1 MMLDKKR
8 SQAIFLFKFKMG
20 QKAAETTL
28 TSSNTFGPGTA
39 NERTVQWWLKEFCKR
54 DEHLEDEERSGWPS
68 EGDDDQQRGPSKLI
82 LLQPY
87 EKVPRNSASTIP
99 WSFSIGSK

>member
-28 TSSNTFGPGTA
+28 ISSNTLGPGTA
-39 NERTVQWWLKEFCKR
+39 KERTVQQWLKEFCKR
-54 DEHLEDEERSGWPS
+54 DEHLEDAERSGWPS
-68 EGDDDQQRGPSKLI
+68 EDDSDRQRGSSKLI

-87 EKVPRNSASTIP
+87 EKVPRSSASTIP
-99 WSFSIGSK
+99 RSFSIGSK